1 MTIDGTAVDAVE
13 KEVNRRQEV
22 GRLVHSLWT
31 REGSDLSGLAPV
43 LQDGRIDLLGKYV
56 TFQDPGIGVRASIE
70 SHRIAPSIDRIH
82 RKDISY
88 DDFVSKYMHPNVP
101 VIIQGLCD
109 DWKAK
114 SQWVRQ
120 MDGKG
125 VPNLEYL
132 RDTFGADVAPV
143 HEQLRSGFTA
153 TRPLQKKMNVSE
165 YADWWNSHQEQP
177 DESSEEVLLYL
188 KDWKFVA
195 SHPTYGA
202 YEWPDLFQDDWLNQ
216 AVGGAYKFVYLGPK
230 GTSTLLHA
238 DVLRSFSW
246 STNVCGRKRWYLIPP
261 EYTYLLYDCFGKT
274 LASHLHVDICNGM
287 DAFFPGL
294 PEARE
299 YAIEIVQEA
308 GETIFVPSK
317 WYHTVENLEATLSVN
332 HNWLNRF
339 NIKNSWE
346 KLKSELRSMQA
357 EEADGQHSDAQD
369 ESKTGVNTSDSSQVG
384 DDLLLLWH
392 VLSKKARYHLK
403 DFQEGRNNSQRLF
416 DVQAIFFVLTEMKD
430 VISDDCALDLAKRT
444 DCDVMDLLE
453 SLQSILDEK
462 L

>member
-1 MTIDGTAVDAVE
+1 MTTDGTSAEAVE

-31 REGSDLSGLAPV
+31 RGGSDLSGLAPV
-43 LQDGRIDLLGKYV
+43 LLDGRIDLLGKYI
-56 TFQDPGIGVRASIE
+56 TFQDPGIGARSSIE
-70 SHRIAPSIDRIH
+70 SRRIHPGIDRIH

-88 DDFVSKYMHPNVP
+88 DDFVSKYMQKNVP
-101 VIIQGLCD
+101 VVIQGLCD

-114 SQWVRQ
+114 SKWVRQ
-120 MDGKG
+120 IDGKG

-132 RDTFGADVAPV
+132 RETFGADVVPV

-153 TRPLQKKMNVSE
+153 TRPLQKKMDVFE
-165 YADWWNSHQEQP
+165 YAEWWDSHQQ
-177 DESSEEVLLYL
+177 SSDEVLLYL

-195 SHPTYGA
+195 SHPMYGA

-216 AVGGAYKFVYLGPK
+216 AMGSAYKFVYLGPK
-230 GTSTLLHA
+230 GTSTALHA

-261 EYTYLLYDCFGKT
+261 ECTYLLYDCFGKT
-274 LASHLHVDICNGM
+274 LASHLHVDIYDGM

-299 YAIEIVQEA
+299 HAIEIVQEA

-317 WYHTVENLEATLSVN
+317 WYHTVENLEATLSIN

-339 NIKNSWE
+339 CIKNSWE
-346 KLKSELRSMQA
+346 KLKSELRSMQI
-357 EEADGQHSDAQD
+357 EEADGQHGDAQD

-392 VLSKKARYHLK
+392 VISKKARCHLE
-403 DFQEGRNNSQRLF
+403 DFQECRDNSQRLF
-416 DVQAIFFVLTEMKD
+416 DVQAIFCVLTEIKD
-430 VISDDCALDLAKRT
+430 VTSDDCALDLAKHT
-444 DCDVMDLLE
+444 DCDVMDLIE
-453 SLQSILDEK
+453 SLQDILDEK

>member
-1 MTIDGTAVDAVE
+1 MSTDGSAAEAVE
-13 KEVNRRQEV
+13 REVNRRQEV

-31 REGSDLSGLAPV
+31 QGGSDLSGLAPV
-43 LQDGRIDLLGKYV
+43 LLDLRIDLLGTYI
-56 TFQDPGIGVRASIE
+56 TFQDKGVGSTGSTA
-70 SHRIAPSIDRIH
+70 SHRITPGIDRIH

-88 DDFVSKYMHPNVP
+88 QDFVSKYMHRNIP
-101 VIIQGLCD
+101 VIIQGVCD

-120 MDGKG
+120 IDGKG
-125 VPNLEYL
+125 VPNLDYL

-153 TRPLQKKMNVSE
+153 TRPLQTKMNVSE
-165 YADWWNSHQEQP
+165 YAEWWNNHQQQP
-177 DESSEEVLLYL
+177 DESCDEVLLYL

-216 AVGGAYKFVYLGPK
+216 AMGSAYKFVYLGPK
-230 GTSTLLHA
+230 GTSTVLHA

-246 STNVCGRKRWYLIPP
+246 STNVCGRKRWYLVPP
-261 EYTYLLYDCFGKT
+261 EYTYLLYDCFGKK

-299 YAIEIVQEA
+299 YAIVIVQEA

-317 WYHTVENLEATLSVN
+317 WYHTVENLEDTLSVN

-339 NIKNSWE
+339 CIKNSWE
-346 KLKSELRSMQA
+346 KLKSELHSLQT
-357 EEADGQHSDAQD
+357 EEANGQHGGAQD
-369 ESKTGVNTSDSSQVG
+369 ERKTGVDKSDSSQVG

-392 VLSKKARYHLK
+392 VVSKKARSHLE
-403 DFQEGRNNSQRLF
+403 DFQLGGNNSQRLF
-416 DVQAIFFVLTEMKD
+416 DLQAILDVLTSMKD

-444 DCDVMDLLE
+444 DCDVNDLIE
-453 SLQSILDEK
+453 SLQYILDQS
-462 L
+462 